1 MAVCAERR
9 RSGKLNGRGRS
20 PECSKDMNKPSA
32 KANFI
37 CILLKRVLSSTKIA
51 KAESNYENLFLK
63 IAEPHPVFYK
73 DSQSREN
80 TKIYFRH
87 PGRPDYSDGCEMF
100 VNSMRIGRILRHI
113 SGFFTIFV
121 SRNDEGV
128 PFVPFV
134 RFGIVGAL
142 PVLWKF
148 PGFWLVEV
156 SVFGLRR
163 KIFGTMRVL
172 SVGYPCVRNG
182 PRSNGGKVP
191 DRGGFRISG
200 VILI

>member
-80 TKIYFRH
+80 TKIYFRR
-87 PGRPDYSDGCEMF
+87 PGRPDYSDGCEMC
-100 VNSMRIGRILRHI
+100 VNSMRIGGILRRI
-113 SGFFTIFV
+113 SGFSLFCKQERRRRALRAVCPTGDSRSAACAVDVFGIFG
-121 SRNDEGV
+121 SSKCPFRITTEDIRNDASSV
-128 PFVPFV
+128 YRAPV
-134 RFGIVGAL
+134 RI
-142 PVLWKF
+142 
-148 PGFWLVEV
+148 
-156 SVFGLRR
+156 R
-163 KIFGTMRVL
+163 M
-172 SVGYPCVRNG
+172 VR
-182 PRSNGGKVP
+182 
-191 DRGGFRISG
+191 DRMAEKFRIEADSG
-200 VILI
+200 FQV

>member
-1 MAVCAERR
+1 MAVCTERR

-20 PECSKDMNKPSA
+20 PECSKDTNKPSA

-37 CILLKRVLSSTKIA
+37 CILPRRILSSTKIA
-51 KAESNYENLFLK
+51 KGEGNCENLFLK
-63 IAEPHPVFYK
+63 IAEPHPIFYK
-73 DSQSREN
+73 DSQSRED
-80 TKIYFRH
+80 TKIYFRR

-100 VNSMRIGRILRHI
+100 VNSMRIGGILRRI

-134 RFGIVGAL
+134 WFGIVGAL
-142 PVLWKF
+142 PMLWMF
-148 PGFWLVEV
+148 PGFSARR
-156 SVFGLRR
+156 SVRFRITTENIR
-163 KIFGTMRVL
+163 NERVL

-182 PRSNGGKVP
+182 PRSNGGKVS

>member
-80 TKIYFRH
+80 TKIYFRR
-87 PGRPDYSDGCEMF
+87 PGRPDYSDGCEMC
-100 VNSMRIGRILRHI
+100 VNSMRIGGILRRI

-134 RFGIVGAL
+134 RLGIVGSSKC
-142 PVLWKF
+142 PF
-148 PGFWLVEV
+148 SDYDGRYSERCEFC
-156 SVFGLRR
+156 
-163 KIFGTMRVL
+163 L
-172 SVGYPCVRNG
+172 SGARAYKDG

>member
-37 CILLKRVLSSTKIA
+37 CILPRRVLSSTKIA

-80 TKIYFRH
+80 TKIYFRR
-87 PGRPDYSDGCEMF
+87 PGRPDYSDGCEMC
-100 VNSMRIGRILRHI
+100 VNSMRIGGILRRI

-134 RFGIVGAL
+134 RLGIVGAL
-142 PVLWKF
+142 PVLWMF
-148 PGFWLVEV
+148 SGFSARR
-156 SVFGLRR
+156 SVR
-163 KIFGTMRVL
+163 
-172 SVGYPCVRNG
+172 
-182 PRSNGGKVP
+182 
-191 DRGGFRISG
+191 FRITTEDIRNDASSVYRAPVRIRMVRDRMAEKFRIEADSG
-200 VILI
+200 FQV